1 MGMPRCRTT
10 GTERKGRG
18 RQSSTS
24 AGRARPGGLALGRAR
39 CILLADPHGT
49 LTQSIHG
56 GHPLPAS
63 TILLL
68 DSDAD
73 AGEAIASILTRAGY
87 TVTRTADPD
96 EAFAKATDQQ
106 LIVIDVASGPRS
118 AVDICREIRATPA
131 LSAIPVMCVSAT
143 QDVEE
148 RIHFLEAGADDVMAR
163 PFDAREME
171 ARVEALLLRF
181 QRSRDLAP
189 VDLRGRADPH
199 ARPSDGGRLQPEG
212 RCRHDH
218 GRDEHRHRRRRASP
232 RQGHPG
238 GLRPPVRWRGR
249 PPQPRPEADHRRC
262 RPGRASRASRT
273 SSGRTRCATTAGCTC
288 WPPRPLPRPP
298 RRSRSAHVTQILTT
312 LLESYDLVVIDAGS
326 TLDERVLT
334 IFEKAES
341 VLLPITP
348 EIGALKSMH
357 ALLEYM
363 GEAGTI
369 ATKSTFVLN
378 NLFAREI
385 LKLRDVESFL
395 GAKMAVELPYDPFL
409 YLKAVN
415 EGVPI
420 VTGAAHSIAAERL
433 VKLSAH
439 RVRRWSVPGPG
450 RRRDQEVRRPVPAS
464 SLRRLHPGR
473 LVPEPRFELG
483 RPFGQRILSS
493 PRLPIPPLRRRRTA
507 YPRLGRRS
515 RIGSPPYDGRVA
527 PGGTVAREGG
537 EIDVSGSPADLRGLR
552 EADRAR

>member
-1 MGMPRCRTT
+1 M
-10 GTERKGRG
+10 
-18 RQSSTS
+18 
-24 AGRARPGGLALGRAR
+24 
-39 CILLADPHGT
+39 
-49 LTQSIHG
+49 
-56 GHPLPAS
+56 PAS

-73 AGEAIASILTRAGY
+73 AGEAIAAILTRAGY
-87 TVTRTADPD
+87 TVTTTADPD

-189 VDLRGRADPH
+189 VISADGLTLTRARRMVAVYSPKGGVGTTTVATNIAIAAAEHRPDKVILVDFALQFGGVAVLLNLDPKQTIADVVRDDVAREPDLLRTYAM
-199 ARPSDGGRLQPEG
+199 
-212 RCRHDH
+212 RHD
-218 GRDEHRHRRRRASP
+218 S
-232 RQGHPG
+232 
-238 GLRPPVRWRGR
+238 GLHVLAAPAA
-249 PPQPRPEADHRRC
+249 PEAAETIT
-262 RPGRASRASRT
+262 PE
-273 SSGRTRCATTAGCTC
+273 
-288 WPPRPLPRPP
+288 
-298 RRSRSAHVTQILTT
+298 HVTQILTT

-378 NLFAREI
+378 TLFAREI

-433 VKLSAH
+433 VKLSAIAF
-439 RVRRWSVPGPG
+439 GDG
-450 RRRDQEVRRPVPAS
+450 QFQVPAGVETKRS
-464 SLRRLHPGR
+464 GGL
-473 LVPEPRFELG
+473 F
-483 RPFGQRILSS
+483 
-493 PRLPIPPLRRRRTA
+493 RRRR
-507 YPRLGRRS
+507 
-515 RIGSPPYDGRVA
+515 
-527 PGGTVAREGG
+527 
-537 EIDVSGSPADLRGLR
+537 
-552 EADRAR
+552 